1 VLARTSLTTRAFLFS
16 FLPVCVVLAA
26 SFVALN
32 TLVQRHVKDGL
43 RDSLQ
48 KSEEL
53 LDRAN
58 ADYSRRIGQ
67 FVAVLADSAGLKAA
81 IGLTHEAPAT
91 PETAAEIRRTIEAQL
106 REMHGVVGYD
116 LLAVTDWK
124 GRTLAAV
131 EFDAGPAGREAQL
144 LNIPSQTAVMQ
155 NGGTLYKLTST
166 PIVIDGEQI
175 GELTLGAKFDLS
187 LYHVGGETV
196 LLRDGRILDASLPGG
211 TWAALENDLRAGC
224 RKPGVECEIRRHGET
239 FLVLPVQDARL
250 GAGFQLIALRSLDAA
265 VRVFTAG
272 WVSILAEVGACGV
285 LLALLFALA
294 TSRSVTKPL
303 RQLAAQLQRG
313 ERDRQFPEHISVGDG
328 AGQAAGELQVLAE
341 SFNRVAAAE
350 RRTRAEL
357 EKAKVAAESANLA
370 KSEFLANMSH
380 ELRTPMNG
388 VIGLTDLLLDTPLDE
403 EQTEFAST
411 VRDSA
416 NSLLAIINDI
426 LDFSRLDAGKMT
438 LNHAPFSLRETIL
451 EVHHLLEPQAS
462 AKGLEIAVDY
472 RDDAPVRLVG
482 DATRIRQVL
491 INLIGNAIKF
501 TERGGIAVIVE
512 CVEKTREAA
521 SLLLAVRDTGIGIPA
536 DKLELV
542 FEKFTQADGSMTR
555 RYGGTGLGLTIVKQ
569 LVEVMSGS
577 VSVQSQVG
585 AGSTFTV
592 ALRLQLAESAVQF
605 AEGQL
610 VGKEAGIC

>member
-1 VLARTSLTTRAFLFS
+1 VFAGTSLTTRAFLFS
-16 FLPVCVVLAA
+16 FLPVCVVLTT
-26 SFVALN
+26 SFVALD
-32 TLVQRHVKDGL
+32 TLVQQHVKDGL

-58 ADYSRRIGQ
+58 ADYSGRIGQ
-67 FVAVLADSAGLKAA
+67 FVAVLADSTGLKAA
-81 IGLTHEAPAT
+81 IGLTHEAPST
-91 PETAAEIRRTIEAQL
+91 PEMAAEVRRTIEAQL
-106 REMHGVVGYD
+106 LEMHGVVGYD

-131 EFDAGPAGREAQL
+131 QFDAGRAGTEAQL
-144 LNIPSQTAVMQ
+144 LDIPSQKAVMQ
-155 NGGTLYKLTST
+155 SGGALYQFTST
-166 PIVIDGEQI
+166 PIIIDGAEI
-175 GELTLGAKFDLS
+175 GELKLGAKFDLN
-187 LYHVGGETV
+187 LYHLGGETV
-196 LLRDGRILDASLPGG
+196 LLQDGHVLDASLPRA
-211 TWAALENDLRAGC
+211 TWVSLENELRAGC
-224 RKPGVECEIRRHGET
+224 RKPGAECEIRRHGET

-265 VRVFTAG
+265 VREFTAG
-272 WVSILAEVGACGV
+272 WVGILAEVGACGV
-285 LLALLFALA
+285 VLALLFALA

-303 RQLAAQLQRG
+303 RELAAQLQRG

-388 VIGLTDLLLDTPLDE
+388 VIGLTELLLDTPLNE
-403 EQTEFAST
+403 EQTDFAST

-416 NSLLAIINDI
+416 NSLLTIINDI

-438 LNHAPFSLRETIL
+438 LNSAPFSLREAIQ
-451 EVHHLLEPQAS
+451 EVNQLLAPQAS
-462 AKGLEIAVDY
+462 AKRLEILLDCA
-472 RDDAPVRLVG
+472 DDAPVRLVG
-482 DATRIRQVL
+482 DESRIRQVL

-501 TERGGIAVIVE
+501 TERGAITVIVQ
-512 CVEKTREAA
+512 CVEKTREDA
-521 SLLLAVRDTGIGIPA
+521 SLVLAVRDTGIGIPA

-569 LVEVMSGS
+569 LVEAMGGS
-577 VSVQSQVG
+577 VSVESRVG
-585 AGSTFTV
+585 TGTTFTLT
-592 ALRLQLAESAVQF
+592 LRLPLAPDGEAC
-605 AEGQL
+605 EEQL
-610 VGKEAGIC
+610 VSGEAKLC

>member
-1 VLARTSLTTRAFLFS
+1 VLARASLTTRAFLFS

-26 SFVALN
+26 SFVALD
-32 TLVQRHVKDGL
+32 TLVQQHVKDGL

-81 IGLTHEAPAT
+81 IGLTHEAPST
-91 PETAAEIRRTIEAQL
+91 PEMAAEIRRTIEAQL

-131 EFDAGPAGREAQL
+131 EFDGAQAGTEPQL
-144 LNIPSQTAVMQ
+144 LNVPSQTAVMQ
-155 NGGTLYKLTST
+155 SGGALFNLTST
-166 PIVIDGEQI
+166 PIVIDGVQI
-175 GELTLGAKFDLS
+175 GELKLGAKFDLS
-187 LYHVGGETV
+187 LYHLGGETV
-196 LLRDGRILDASLPGG
+196 LLRDGHVLDASLPRA
-211 TWAALENDLRAGC
+211 TWASLEGELRAGC
-224 RKPGVECEIRRHGET
+224 RKPGSECEIRRHGET
-239 FLVLPVQDARL
+239 FLVFPVQDARL

-265 VRVFTAG
+265 VREFTAG
-272 WVSILAEVGACGV
+272 WVGILAEVGACGV
-285 LLALLFALA
+285 VLALLFALA

-303 RQLAAQLQRG
+303 RELAAQLQRG

-328 AGQAAGELQVLAE
+328 AGQAAGELHVLAE

-438 LNHAPFSLRETIL
+438 LNLAPFSLRETIL
-451 EVHHLLEPQAS
+451 EVNHLLAPQAS
-462 AKGLEIAVDY
+462 VKCLEIVVDY
-472 RDDAPVRLVG
+472 SDDTPVRLLG
-482 DATRIRQVL
+482 DASRIRQVL

-501 TERGGIAVIVE
+501 TERGAIAVIVQ
-512 CVEKTREAA
+512 CVEKTREEA

-555 RYGGTGLGLTIVKQ
+555 RYGGTGLGLAIVKQ
-569 LVEVMSGS
+569 LVEVMGGL
-577 VSVQSQVG
+577 VSVESRVG
-585 AGSTFTV
+585 TGTTFTV
-592 ALRLQLAESAVQF
+592 ALRLPLAPDRKACE
-605 AEGQL
+605 EQL
-610 VGKEAGIC
+610 VSGVAKLC